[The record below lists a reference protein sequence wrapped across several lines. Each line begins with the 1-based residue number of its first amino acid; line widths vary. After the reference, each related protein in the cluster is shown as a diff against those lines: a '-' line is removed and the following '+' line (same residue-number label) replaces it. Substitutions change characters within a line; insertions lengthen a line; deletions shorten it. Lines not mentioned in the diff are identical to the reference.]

1 MIAVAWAVFR
11 NSLPLQ
17 LVMLALAG
25 WAALATNNLMQRQKG
40 AADVTIKVK
49 EKANDNA
56 NVATDVRSIIEAGSE
71 AGKRGKPDPHLRPS
85 RLQ

>member
-1 MIAVAWAVFR
+1 MIFTAWAIFR

-25 WAALATNNLMQRQKG
+25 WAALAGNNFMQRQKG
-40 AADVTIKVK
+40 AAAAITVI
-49 EKANDNA
+49 EKKADANA
-56 NVATDVRSIIEAGSE
+56 EIATEVRTHVDS
-71 AGKRGKPDPHLRPS
+71 GKRGKPDPHLRPS

>member
-1 MIAVAWAVFR
+1 MIAVAWTVFR

-25 WAALATNNLMQRQKG
+25 WAALAGNNFMQRQKG
-40 AADVTIKVK
+40 AAAAITVI
-49 EKANDNA
+49 EKKADANATTA
-56 NVATDVRSIIEAGSE
+56 NEVRESVD
-71 AGKRGKPDPHLRPS
+71 AGKRGKPDPHIRPS